1 MRGRRRAG
9 ARGGTHLS
17 ALQLEEAV
25 EIAGVQGRAQLFW
38 AALAEGQLW
47 GRGAGGRLWPE
58 GIEGARLVRVLQRQ
72 VDSLQPRPQGKPS
85 GFI

>member
-1 MRGRRRAG
+1 M
-9 ARGGTHLS
+9 
-17 ALQLEEAV
+17 
-25 EIAGVQGRAQLFW
+25 QGRAQLLW

-72 VDSLQPRPQGKPS
+72 VDPVEQLGRLEQTELSSRLIDSRHAVLALGLRA
-85 GFI
+85 FV